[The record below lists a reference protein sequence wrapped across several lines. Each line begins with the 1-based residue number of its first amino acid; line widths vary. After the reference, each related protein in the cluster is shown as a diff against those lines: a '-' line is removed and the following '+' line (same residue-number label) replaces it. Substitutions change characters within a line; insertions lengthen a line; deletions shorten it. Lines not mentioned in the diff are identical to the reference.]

1 MEKKQLTMALFL
13 AVLLSAICAVG
24 CYTLFADDSKYENE
38 SDFNEEDSDE
48 ENEGDFDGGEEMTVY
63 NGTCGDSATWTLDTS
78 SKTLTISGTGAM
90 YDYRSSNGQ
99 PWDSYKSYI
108 NTIIIG
114 DGITTIGQQAFYGC
128 RYATSIT
135 IPDSVISI
143 GDGAFNTCKALTSIT
158 IPNSVTSIG
167 ESAFVFCN
175 KLTSIDI
182 PNGVT
187 SIKHHTFS
195 NCTALTSITIPN
207 SVTLIENN
215 AFQACNALTS
225 ITIPKNITS
234 IGRSAFY
241 GCSALTSITFL
252 GGQPELNSDS
262 FCLGTGSSNFAK
274 TTIYSKGWASSSV
287 FTKSIKGSYT
297 TFTYVTVSFNPEIPV
312 NVGGTW
318 KTATPYVN
326 VGGEWK
332 EVTEAYVNVGG
343 TWKEVGK

>member
-1 MEKKQLTMALFL
+1 MQQ
-13 AVLLSAICAVG
+13 SIIQ
-24 CYTLFADDSKYENE
+24 FAEDRKDENDI
-38 SDFNEEDSDE
+38 SRGNFIE
-48 ENEGDFDGGEEMTVY
+48 ENDFIEGEEMTVH

-78 SKTLTISGTGAM
+78 LKTLTISGTGAM
-90 YDYRSSNGQ
+90 NDYQSGRQ

-114 DGITTIGQQAFYGC
+114 DGITTIGQQAFYECG
-128 RYATSIT
+128 YATSIT
-135 IPDSVISI
+135 IPDSIISI
-143 GDGAFNTCKALTSIT
+143 GNGAFNACKALTSIT
-158 IPNSVTSIG
+158 IPNSVTYIG
-167 ESAFVFCN
+167 ESAFVLCN

-187 SIKHHTFS
+187 SIKRLTFS

-215 AFQACNALTS
+215 AFQMCNALAS
-225 ITIPKNITS
+225 ITIPKNVTS
-234 IGRSAFY
+234 IGSSAFY
-241 GCSALTSITFL
+241 GCSALTSVTFL
-252 GGQPELNSDS
+252 GGQPKLNSYS
-262 FCLGTGSSNFAK
+262 FYLGTGSSDFAK
-274 TTIYSKGWASSSV
+274 ATIYSKGWASSSV

-326 VGGEWK
+326 VNGKWK
-332 EVTEAYVNVGG
+332 EVTEAYVNVSG